1 MGGFETTA
9 HTLSFT
15 LFALAANPHVQAR
28 LAAELAAA
36 GLLHRPGCPA
46 RQLEPDD
53 LRMLPYLCNV
63 LKESMRMYPV
73 VAGIPRCA
81 ASRATSRKR
90 TFLPAVHAA
99 ARAHCSTRRGARAR
113 RFTTQTTQ
121 VGDYLVPPGVF
132 VYVLFHRLHN
142 NAKYWR
148 QPDVFRPERW
158 EVPSLLE
165 LAEHRDKVPGGE
177 RAGGAQHAEPAS
189 SGDEAKV
196 YLPFSEGSRSC
207 VAQACT
213 ASLCC
218 NSDSAPSR
226 HKAIQLCI
234 AHTAAA
240 EPGADGAARHA
251 GCALLQFHVRVGRSH
266 GGPRGCAR
274 QGDDGFDAAHARRCV
289 DALHTTSVI

>member
-36 GLLHRPGCPA
+36 GLLHRPGGPA

-158 EVPSLLE
+158 EASSQAEP
-165 LAEHRDKVPGGE
+165 AEHSDKSLGG
-177 RAGGAQHAEPAS
+177 AGGAQHAESAS
-189 SGDEAKV
+189 SSEEAKV

-226 HKAIQLCI
+226 HKAIQRCI
-234 AHTAAA
+234 AHAAAA
-240 EPGADGAARHA
+240 EPGADGAARRA
-251 GCALLQFHVRVGRSH
+251 GCALLQF
-266 GGPRGCAR
+266 
-274 QGDDGFDAAHARRCV
+274 
-289 DALHTTSVI
+289 